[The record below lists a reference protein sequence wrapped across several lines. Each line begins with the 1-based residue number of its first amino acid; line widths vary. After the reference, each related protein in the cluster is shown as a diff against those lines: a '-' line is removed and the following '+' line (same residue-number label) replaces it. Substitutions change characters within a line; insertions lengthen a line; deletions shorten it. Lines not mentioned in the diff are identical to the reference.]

1 MNESLHDLAIIYLL
15 KHDPILLLT
24 QLINFPEFFTPP
36 LLSNTNPLF
45 EPLLFLRIKSEN
57 LGISDLTV
65 NLVIW
70 RHIRNI

>member
-1 MNESLHDLAIIYLL
+1 MNESLYDLAIIYLL

-36 LLSNTNPLF
+36 LLSNTNHLF